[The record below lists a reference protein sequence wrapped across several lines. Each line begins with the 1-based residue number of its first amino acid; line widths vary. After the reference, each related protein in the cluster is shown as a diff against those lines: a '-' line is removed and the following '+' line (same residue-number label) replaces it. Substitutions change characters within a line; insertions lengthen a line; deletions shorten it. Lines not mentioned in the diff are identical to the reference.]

1 MGVCKPDPKKTVARP
16 FDYSKLRG
24 RIKEVYGKEGAFA
37 DALGITPKSLSD
49 WLNNKKY
56 WKHEYI
62 SIAAELLMIPDSEI
76 GLDFFTRMVQTV

>member
-49 WLNNKKY
+49 WLNNKK
-56 WKHEYI
+56 
-62 SIAAELLMIPDSEI
+62 
-76 GLDFFTRMVQTV
+76 